1 MCLMYI
7 DILLL
12 WVHYYAYAIIQFA
25 PMRISI
31 NLFKVDVA
39 AHVNK
44 RYFFKCC
51 PCMCPVCERVC
62 ERVCVFVCPNMS
74 RRQEGLFRGIFAR
87 IPSIS
92 FPKEF

>member
-62 ERVCVFVCPNMS
+62 VFVCPNMS